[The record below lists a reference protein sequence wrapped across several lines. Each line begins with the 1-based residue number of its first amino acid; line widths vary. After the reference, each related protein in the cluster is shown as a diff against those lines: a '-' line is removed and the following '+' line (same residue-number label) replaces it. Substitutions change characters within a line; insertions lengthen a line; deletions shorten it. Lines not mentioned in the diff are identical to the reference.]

1 MIDNMVSFFKR
12 IIRPLLTTKAP
23 VVEELKRDDNS
34 IIYEWEKQGK
44 PAPPPHIIKQKAIL
58 QAKKASGYNILIETG
73 TYLGEMI
80 ESQKNTF
87 RIIYSIELGHD
98 LHIAAKAKFKKEAHI
113 NLLEGDSGKILKVL
127 MPQIKEPAIFW
138 LDGHYSGGITAKGD
152 KDCPIFEELTAILN
166 ADKLPHILMI
176 DDARLFNGADGYP
189 TVAELNSF
197 IRTFTTAFKQEIEND
212 IISISLF

>member
-1 MIDNMVSFFKR
+1 MVSFFKR

>member
-1 MIDNMVSFFKR
+1 MVSFFKR
-12 IIRPLLTTKAP
+12 IIRPLLTTKPP

-44 PAPPPHIIKQKAIL
+44 TAPPPHIIKQKAIL